1 MGKIDITGLD
11 YNMVLAYVV
20 SRCSG
25 EATLAE
31 RMGAAPG
38 ASDPF
43 APLEDIKPQL
53 MKLVAELQQS
63 GKPLDRQSIDLAL
76 TDRVTRTD

>member
-1 MGKIDITGLD
+1 MKKIDITGLD
-11 YNMVLAYVV
+11 YKMVLAYVI

-25 EATLAE
+25 ESTLAE
-31 RMGAAPG
+31 RMAAAPG
-38 ASDPF
+38 ARDPF

-53 MKLVAELQQS
+53 MELVAELQQS
-63 GKPLDRQSIDLAL
+63 GKPLDRQSVNLQL